1 MLTLHEIKDTYFALL
16 DILDSID
23 DSDEEQKSLLKEGL
37 KINEENFFDKV
48 HNYVRFIH
56 TQEKDIEVIESEI
69 KRLNA
74 LKKSK
79 QGKIDYLKLNLISA
93 MQTFDKSKIEFPTIK
108 LSLKKSS
115 VIEIIDID
123 KVPEAYV
130 KIKKELQ
137 PDKNLIKEALKNGES
152 VSGVLLIEKDN
163 LLIK

>member
-23 DSDEEQKSLLKEGL
+23 DSDEEQKILLKEGL

-56 TQEKDIEVIESEI
+56 TQEKDIEIIESEI

-93 MQTFDKSKIEFPTIK
+93 MQTFQKSKIEFPTIK

-123 KVPEAYV
+123 KIPEAYV
-130 KIKKELQ
+130 KVKKELQ

-152 VSGVLLIEKDN
+152 ISGILLIEKDN

>member
-56 TQEKDIEVIESEI
+56 TQEKDIEIIESEI

-115 VIEIIDID
+115 VIEIVDID

-152 VSGVLLIEKDN
+152 ISGVLLIEKDN

>member
-23 DSDEEQKSLLKEGL
+23 DSDEEQKNLLKEGL

-56 TQEKDIEVIESEI
+56 TQEKDIEIIESEI

-93 MQTFDKSKIEFPTIK
+93 MQTFQKSKIEFPTIK

-152 VSGVLLIEKDN
+152 ISGVLLIEKDN